1 MNGAKLANY
10 LAKFSYLRLRSQKA
24 MLSVKSFTFNPFQE
38 NTYIVFDDETLDAAI
53 IDPGCSNASEENALA
68 EFISRRNLK
77 VRYLLNTHC
86 HIDHVLGNTFC
97 KNTYQVPLFIHQN
110 EIPILDSVTNYA
122 PTFGINNYQGASPD
136 QFLVEGQT
144 ISIGNATLKVIFTPG
159 HAPGHVAF
167 YEEKEGLIIVGD
179 TLFFE
184 SIGRTDLPGG
194 NFQTLE
200 TTIRTKLYTLPA
212 AVIVYPGHGP
222 KTSIGY
228 EKLNNPFVN
237 AQ

>member
-1 MNGAKLANY
+1 
-10 LAKFSYLRLRSQKA
+10 

-53 IDPGCSNASEENALA
+53 IDPGCSNTSEEGALS

-77 VRYLLNTHC
+77 VKYLLNTHC

-97 KNTYQVPLFIHQN
+97 KNTYRVPLHIHS
-110 EIPILDSVTNYA
+110 EELPILAAVEAYA
-122 PTFGINNYQGASPD
+122 ATFGITNYQPATAD
-136 QFLVEGQT
+136 HFLTEGQT
-144 ISIGNATLKVIFTPG
+144 ITIGNAHLKVLFTPG
-159 HAPGHVAF
+159 HAPGHISF

-194 NFQTLE
+194 NFNTLE
-200 TTIRTKLYTLPA
+200 NTIRTKLYTLPS

>member
-1 MNGAKLANY
+1 
-10 LAKFSYLRLRSQKA
+10 

-53 IDPGCSNASEENALA
+53 IDPGCSNSSEESALS
-68 EFISRRNLK
+68 EFITRRNLK
-77 VRYLLNTHC
+77 VKYLLNTHC

-97 KNTYQVPLFIHQN
+97 KNTYQVPLHIHSD
-110 EIPILDSVTNYA
+110 ELPILAAVEAYA
-122 PTFGINNYQGASPD
+122 ATFGITNYQPATAD
-136 QFLVEGQT
+136 HFLTEGQT
-144 ISIGNATLKVIFTPG
+144 ITIGNAHLKVLFTPG
-159 HAPGHVAF
+159 HAPGHISF
-167 YEEKEGLIIVGD
+167 YEEKEGIIIVGD

-194 NFQTLE
+194 NFQILE

>member
-1 MNGAKLANY
+1 
-10 LAKFSYLRLRSQKA
+10 

-53 IDPGCSNASEENALA
+53 IDPGCSNSSEESALS

-77 VRYLLNTHC
+77 VKYLLNTHC

-97 KNTYQVPLFIHQN
+97 KNTYQVPLHIHS
-110 EIPILDSVTNYA
+110 EELPILAAVEAYA
-122 PTFGINNYQGASPD
+122 ATFGITNYQPATAD
-136 QFLVEGQT
+136 HFLTEGQT
-144 ISIGNATLKVIFTPG
+144 ITIGNAHLKVLFTPG
-159 HAPGHVAF
+159 HAPGHISF
-167 YEEKEGLIIVGD
+167 YEEKEGIIIVGD

-194 NFQTLE
+194 NFNTLE
-200 TTIRTKLYTLPA
+200 NTIRTKLYTLPS